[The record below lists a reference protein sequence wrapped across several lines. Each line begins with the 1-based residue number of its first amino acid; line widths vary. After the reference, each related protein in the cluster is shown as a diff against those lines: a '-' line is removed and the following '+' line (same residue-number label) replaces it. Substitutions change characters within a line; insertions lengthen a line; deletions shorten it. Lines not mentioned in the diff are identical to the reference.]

1 MKLNAKLLVVA
12 MIFAMIFS
20 ISAVAATS
28 ENVTE
33 LSSDLTQVP
42 HEQVVSVAE
51 PTVQEVETID
61 LETSASDSNQEI
73 TSISSDKHDID
84 DCKSSSDDKSSLDEI
99 KANEKNKKDD
109 VLGVSQEDAYSASN
123 DESIL
128 GATLYIN
135 DYLSA
140 GANKFSNLTDV
151 ISRYAQSGDII
162 DLQGRTFIG
171 QYLRFSKNIVLA
183 NGKLDAILG
192 NGNYRLEG
200 CTLENLSIS
209 NLHTGGGTG
218 IFSCTINNVVFD
230 NCTSE
235 DSCVFLIRSS
245 TLENVNFTNC
255 HALKPADPAEQ
266 DFETGVMIVT
276 YYSNYNNC
284 NFINCSSNRHSGA
297 ICVAGEMGNA
307 VNITNCNF
315 DNCTSGVGGAIY
327 LHGTGLSETLHSNV
341 INCTFTNCHATEW
354 GGAIGSSQDFLN
366 VENCEFINNT
376 AKQGAAFMVG
386 GITHGLDGD
395 NSEGNHNTMKNCHFH
410 NNTGSVEGGA
420 VHITGDYN
428 TAIDCTFDD
437 NYAIN
442 GKGAAIYVE
451 GDHASIINTAFR
463 NHESE
468 MGTVYIEG
476 HYFNCTDSS
485 FTSNVASHGGAGL
498 YVQGNHTFVSNSKF
512 RDNNASMHGG
522 AIHTIGDYARIF
534 HSDFKENNAIPNS
547 EDPEYGLG
555 GAIYIN
561 GDNNEISYSTFS
573 HNTARNGSAV
583 YNRGEDLHLNDDTFT
598 NNQAWSY
605 FLFTEAKPPEAY
617 WSEDLEFLINVTLV
631 AGDNLI
637 NAIYNDWHK
646 PTPSGVVDEIFF
658 HNVTYTLKPNDLYPT
673 GIKTTTDQE
682 VHPIL
687 GVENSHNGAYLYQDA
702 REDDQVV
709 NINITYG
716 DGEVF
721 EYSGKTDIR
730 GNILIAVT
738 KENLTDGEFHPG
750 VYNVTAHHP
759 DDSQYTAI
767 DNSTT
772 FTVLPH
778 VDVSVKKTSNKDV
791 YFVGE
796 NAIFTITVN
805 GVGTNATNV
814 TVKDILPSS
823 LRYVSARATKGSY
836 DSTSNEWYIG
846 FLPHGASETLT
857 LTVQTT
863 QLGTYDNVVNV
874 TCTERDW
881 NLSNNVD
888 NKTIKVNLYYTK
900 DANVTQTSAGEY
912 IEYYIRIYNTGDTDY
927 TEVFRVHD
935 MMPSGIRY
943 AGEYQLE
950 GADLVYEL
958 LYPDQQIWDLTN
970 IVAGTHAKITVKALA
985 LVDGI
990 WNNTIRV
997 NDYPSVNYTVNVSS
1011 SADLHIIKDVIPNI
1025 VNKGDIVNWTI
1036 IVINHGPSIA
1046 YNVYVDDVLPA
1057 GLEIA
1062 GHATPSDNTRFDRT
1076 TGRWTIGTLGVEDY
1090 VTLIIPTR
1098 VTITAHNITNTAVVN
1113 STTPDPDPTN
1123 NEDNATIYFNPDV
1136 SIVKTVS
1143 TQHTYHGDIVSWT
1156 ITVTNNG
1163 PNTATR
1169 VYVIDRITSEG
1180 LRYVNHTISKGTG
1193 YNPVSGRWTVGN
1205 LEDGESATLTINTL
1219 VTMYDGFILNNA
1231 TVYASNDN
1239 DPDNNYAENFTQVIT
1254 KADVGIVKLVS
1265 NQTAHY
1271 GDEIAWTI
1279 IVTNYGPNTAEN
1291 VEVIDFLPVADL
1303 VQTREPYRTKGT
1315 ISHAGTNGRWVIGSL
1330 ANGENATLIIYTK
1343 VLSTDKTIINVVNVT
1358 TSTHDPDLS
1367 NNEAENGTYVPPECD
1382 VQVVKTVS
1390 NSTPNKGDTVVWTIS
1405 VINVGPNAADN
1416 VVLHDLLPA
1425 GLEYVTHERPTTGSY
1440 SHISGNWTIGRLAVD
1455 SRQILTITTRV
1466 IDTGNITNEANAT
1479 TATYDTNLAN
1489 NYDNETIHVP
1499 AVADL
1504 EIIKLVSN
1512 KNPKFGELI
1521 NWTIIVHNN
1530 GPNNARNVYVIDKL
1544 PAGLIYVND
1553 STDGE
1558 DYNPISG
1565 RWTIGDLM
1573 HYDTIQLII
1582 TTRVNITNATINNIA
1597 VVYSSTPDEN
1607 ETNNKANNTTHVD
1620 PVADL
1625 AIGKFVSNMHPGF
1638 NEIFNYTILVT
1649 NLGPD
1654 TAVNAYVIDHL
1665 PNGLIYISDDS
1676 NGKYDPITGRWDI
1689 GNLSAEEGLNSVSLE
1704 IVVRVN
1710 VTQPDVITNYANVT
1724 SETYDPD
1731 LTNNEDNVTIDVG
1744 HIADLKV
1751 IKIVSANT
1759 SKMGDEITW
1768 TIRVY
1773 NLGPNTAI
1781 GAYVLDS
1788 LPEELIYISHT
1799 VSKGT
1804 YYSEIGYWDI
1814 GDFEY
1819 VNNDT
1824 YEYLTILTRV
1834 NVTNMN
1840 ITNIA
1845 VVNSTTPDNNES
1857 NNIANNTTVVD
1868 SFADLEI
1875 IKLVSNKT
1883 PHFGD
1888 EITWTIIVIN
1898 HGPNTAYNV
1907 NVTDKLP
1914 AGLIYRGD
1922 NSGGK
1927 YDPTTGVW
1935 NIGELAKG
1943 ANSTII
1949 ITTKVNITN
1958 ATIINVAV
1966 VNSTTPD
1973 NNESNNIANNTTVVD
1988 PEADLEIIKLVS
2000 NATSKNG
2007 DIISWTII
2015 VTNKGPDIAKRVFVR
2030 DEFPKELILTGF
2042 TKTKGI
2048 FDTESMV
2055 WFIEEMAKNET
2066 QTLTITARVNITNGN
2081 ITNIVNVTNDV
2092 YDPNETNNE
2101 ANNTTVVDPK
2111 ANLVVVKL
2119 VSNSTSKF
2127 GDVIAWTIV
2136 VTNKGPDTAVN
2147 VVVTDKLPAGLVY
2160 QGDDSQGKYDSTT
2173 GVWKVGDL
2181 ANGASATL
2189 VITTLVNTT
2198 NATILNVAN
2207 ATTDTPGNSTPG
2219 NNTTNVEPLADLEII
2234 KLVSNSTAKK
2244 GDTIVWTI
2252 IVTNNGPDTAKDVI
2266 VKDKLPSSLEYRGH
2280 TLDKGL
2286 YDASQGI
2293 WSIGDMAKGDSI
2305 KLIITTIV
2313 KISNGTITNI
2323 AVVNSTTS
2331 DNNTDNNKAN
2341 NTTVVGENADLVIIK
2356 VVSNKNPHKG
2366 DTITWTIT
2374 VINKGPD
2381 TAVNVV
2387 VTDKLPAGLIFNGA
2401 DGDYD
2406 PATGVW
2412 NVGNLAKDESR
2423 SLVITTIVNIT
2434 NTTIRNVANVTTG
2447 TYDPNKTNDEANNTT
2462 VVSPEADLEIVKLV
2476 SAKNTYKGDIITWT
2490 IVVTNKGPDTALNI
2504 YVVDE
2509 LPAGLVYKSHSNA
2522 KGLFDH
2528 NKLTWYIPSL
2538 NKGDSATLTIDTL
2551 VNVSDTTLINKVNVT
2566 NDVYD
2571 PNETNNKANNTTVV
2585 GKEDPVDLE
2594 VSKVVSNKN
2603 PHKGDTI
2610 TWTITVTNHGPGVAI
2625 DVKVTDKLPDGLQ
2638 FVSSNGNY
2646 NKDTGV
2652 WTIGNMNNGETKT
2665 LVITTKVAITNANIT
2680 NIAVVNSTTPD
2691 NNTDN
2696 NEDNDTTNVD
2706 PEADLKIIK
2715 TVSNPKPS
2723 KGDVIT
2729 WTIVVVNLGPDAAK
2743 DVLVSEELPDGLRLI
2758 SAKGSKGN
2766 YENGIWTIGTLNNGQ
2781 MATLTIT
2788 TEVLIS
2794 DATIENLVVVNSSTY
2809 DPDESNNNDTE
2820 SVDVTDPEDDGG
2832 DDGSDDGNEGD
2843 GDEDEGEGT
2852 SDSDGPSG
2860 KTVKNSPPRTMHAT
2874 GNPVVVVLLA
2884 LLAVAGVSL
2893 RRRE

>member
-20 ISAVAATS
+20 ISAVAAAG
-28 ENVTE
+28 ENITE

-171 QYLRFSKNIVLA
+171 QNLRFSKNIVLA

-297 ICVAGEMGNA
+297 ICVAGEQGNA

-395 NSEGNHNTMKNCHFH
+395 NSEGNHNTMKNCHFY

-451 GDHASIINTAFR
+451 GDHASIINSKFR

-476 HYFNCTDSS
+476 HYFNCTDSI

-498 YVQGNHTFVSNSKF
+498 YVQGNYTFVSNSKF

-547 EDPEYGLG
+547 KDPEYGLG

-573 HNTARNGSAV
+573 HNTARNGSAI

-658 HNVTYTLKPNDLYPT
+658 HNITYTLKPNDLYPT

-702 REDDQVV
+702 REDDQYIE
-709 NINITYG
+709 INITYG
-716 DGEVF
+716 NNEVF
-721 EYSGKTDIR
+721 EYSGKTDMR

-738 KENLTDGEFHPG
+738 KENMTDGEFRPG
-750 VYNVTAHHP
+750 IYNVTAHHP
-759 DDSQYTAI
+759 ADSQYTAI

-772 FTVLPH
+772 FRILPH

-796 NAIFTITVN
+796 NAIFKITVN

-823 LRYVSARATKGSY
+823 LRYVSAKATKGSY

-943 AGEYQLE
+943 ADEYHIE
-950 GADLVYEL
+950 GADLVYAL

-970 IVAGTHAKITVKALA
+970 IVAGTHAKITVKAQA

-1057 GLEIA
+1057 GLVIA

-1143 TQHTYHGDIVSWT
+1143 TQQTYHGDIVSWT

-1163 PNTATR
+1163 PNTATG

-1193 YNPVSGRWTVGN
+1193 YNPVSGRWTVGD

-1219 VTMYDGFILNNA
+1219 VTMYDGSILNNA

-1239 DPDNNYAENFTQVIT
+1239 DPDNNYAENFTQVRT
-1254 KADVGIVKLVS
+1254 EADVGIVKLVS

-1315 ISHAGTNGRWVIGSL
+1315 ISHAGNNGRWVIGSL

-1358 TSTHDPDLS
+1358 TSTYDPDPS

-1405 VINVGPNAADN
+1405 VINVGPNAADD

-1425 GLEYVTHERPTTGSY
+1425 GLEYDTHERPTTGSY
-1440 SHISGNWTIGRLAVD
+1440 SHISGKWTIGRLAVN

-1625 AIGKFVSNMHPGF
+1625 AIGKFVSNVHPGF

-1710 VTQPDVITNYANVT
+1710 VTQSDLITNYANVT

-1759 SKMGDEITW
+1759 SKIGDEITW

-1773 NLGPNTAI
+1773 NLGPDTAI

-1804 YYSEIGYWDI
+1804 YYPEIGYWDI

-1914 AGLIYRGD
+1914 AGLIYLGD

-1927 YDPTTGVW
+1927 YDPTTGLW

-2007 DIISWTII
+2007 DIITWTII
-2015 VTNKGPDIAKRVFVR
+2015 VTNKGPDVAKRVFVR
-2030 DEFPKELILTGF
+2030 DDFPEEMVITGF

-2048 FDTESMV
+2048 FDTESLV

-2066 QTLTITARVNITNGN
+2066 QTLIIAARVNITNGN
-2081 ITNIVNVTNDV
+2081 ITNIVNVTNDI

-2127 GDVIAWTIV
+2127 GDVITWTVI

-2147 VVVTDKLPAGLVY
+2147 VTVTDKLPAGLVY
-2160 QGDDSQGKYDSTT
+2160 QGDDSEGKYNHVT

-2244 GDTIVWTI
+2244 GDTITWTI

-2280 TLDKGL
+2280 ALDKGL

-2313 KISNGTITNI
+2313 KISNG
-2323 AVVNSTTS
+2323 
-2331 DNNTDNNKAN
+2331 
-2341 NTTVVGENADLVIIK
+2341 
-2356 VVSNKNPHKG
+2356 
-2366 DTITWTIT
+2366 
-2374 VINKGPD
+2374 
-2381 TAVNVV
+2381 
-2387 VTDKLPAGLIFNGA
+2387 
-2401 DGDYD
+2401 
-2406 PATGVW
+2406 
-2412 NVGNLAKDESR
+2412 
-2423 SLVITTIVNIT
+2423 
-2434 NTTIRNVANVTTG
+2434 
-2447 TYDPNKTNDEANNTT
+2447 
-2462 VVSPEADLEIVKLV
+2462 
-2476 SAKNTYKGDIITWT
+2476 
-2490 IVVTNKGPDTALNI
+2490 
-2504 YVVDE
+2504 
-2509 LPAGLVYKSHSNA
+2509 
-2522 KGLFDH
+2522 
-2528 NKLTWYIPSL
+2528 
-2538 NKGDSATLTIDTL
+2538 
-2551 VNVSDTTLINKVNVT
+2551 
-2566 NDVYD
+2566 
-2571 PNETNNKANNTTVV
+2571 
-2585 GKEDPVDLE
+2585 
-2594 VSKVVSNKN
+2594 
-2603 PHKGDTI
+2603 
-2610 TWTITVTNHGPGVAI
+2610 
-2625 DVKVTDKLPDGLQ
+2625 
-2638 FVSSNGNY
+2638 
-2646 NKDTGV
+2646 
-2652 WTIGNMNNGETKT
+2652 
-2665 LVITTKVAITNANIT
+2665 NIT
-2680 NIAVVNSTTPD
+2680 NIAVVNSTT
-2691 NNTDN
+2691 
-2696 NEDNDTTNVD
+2696 
-2706 PEADLKIIK
+2706 
-2715 TVSNPKPS
+2715 
-2723 KGDVIT
+2723 
-2729 WTIVVVNLGPDAAK
+2729 
-2743 DVLVSEELPDGLRLI
+2743 
-2758 SAKGSKGN
+2758 
-2766 YENGIWTIGTLNNGQ
+2766 
-2781 MATLTIT
+2781 
-2788 TEVLIS
+2788 
-2794 DATIENLVVVNSSTY
+2794 
-2809 DPDESNNNDTE
+2809 
-2820 SVDVTDPEDDGG
+2820 
-2832 DDGSDDGNEGD
+2832 
-2843 GDEDEGEGT
+2843 
-2852 SDSDGPSG
+2852 
-2860 KTVKNSPPRTMHAT
+2860 
-2874 GNPVVVVLLA
+2874 
-2884 LLAVAGVSL
+2884 
-2893 RRRE
+2893 